1 MQRSRWT
8 SDLHWVRPSQQDRSR
23 RTQSALLDAAE
34 RLIGERGVENT
45 TVAEIAEIAGCSIGA
60 FYHHYRD
67 KKAVQYALFE
77 RYVDEL
83 ERVARASTDPGRWE
97 GARIGDIVL
106 GYLQVSV
113 ENDRE
118 RPGFKQAGHEI
129 GRTEPELQS
138 HLDKIRTLVDQGVRE
153 LLLARRDEIAHPDP
167 ELAVTLVID
176 QIASMLRSRLL
187 DTPLPT
193 RMAARPDDE
202 FVAEVLRSVCAY
214 LGVDEP
220 TE

>member
-1 MQRSRWT
+1 MKRSRWT
-8 SDLHWVRPSQQDRSR
+8 SDLHWVRPIQQDRSR
-23 RTQSALLDAAE
+23 KTQSALLDAAE
-34 RLIGERGVENT
+34 RLIGERGVEAT
-45 TVAEIAEIAGCSIGA
+45 TVADIADAANCSIGA

-83 ERVARASTDPGRWE
+83 EQVAQRSTDPARWD

-113 ENDRE
+113 ETNRE
-118 RPGFKQAGHEI
+118 RPGFKRAGDEI
-129 GRTEPELQS
+129 GRTEAEMQS
-138 HLDKIRTLVDQGVRE
+138 HLDKVRTLVDQGVRD

-167 ELAVTLVID
+167 ELAVTLVVD
-176 QIASMLRSRLL
+176 QMASMLRSRLL
-187 DTPLPT
+187 ESPLPT
-193 RMAARPDDE
+193 RMAVRTDDE
-202 FVAEVLRSVCAY
+202 FVAEVMRSVCAY